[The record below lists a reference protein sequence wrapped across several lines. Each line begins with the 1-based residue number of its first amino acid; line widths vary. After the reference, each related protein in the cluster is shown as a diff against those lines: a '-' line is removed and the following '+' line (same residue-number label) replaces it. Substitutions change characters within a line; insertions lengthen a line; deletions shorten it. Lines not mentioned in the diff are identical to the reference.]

1 MNDSKLFLGQFVNS
15 INIIKDN
22 IFSAG
27 TLTLKE
33 SVSGSEI
40 RIQIKLGDQI
50 STVIQGSE
58 DAVTENIPIYE

>member
-1 MNDSKLFLGQFVNS
+1 MNDAKSFLGLFVNS
-15 INIIKDN
+15 INIIENN

-33 SVSGSEI
+33 SVSGAEI

-58 DAVTENIPIYE
+58 EVVTDNIPIYE